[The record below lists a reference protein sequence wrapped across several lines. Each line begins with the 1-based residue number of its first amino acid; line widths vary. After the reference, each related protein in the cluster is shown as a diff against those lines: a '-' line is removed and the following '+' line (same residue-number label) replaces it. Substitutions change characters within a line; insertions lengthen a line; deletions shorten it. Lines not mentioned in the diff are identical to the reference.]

1 MTSQVC
7 SGNALFMDFPLIEK
21 AAELLVRA
29 KHAVVLTGAGISTES
44 GVPDFRSEGGI
55 WERYDPTLFFY
66 ERFIAEPDVV
76 WKCLIEMNT
85 SGAMSLWD
93 AKPNKGH
100 LALSALEHMG
110 IIKVVITQNIDNLHQ
125 KAGSRNVIEFHG
137 NMLIFRCLKC
147 GRKYGYEQL
156 LEIIAGSACLP
167 PLCEC
172 GGVLKPNAVFFG
184 EAIPQEA
191 LKESFQH
198 AQECDLMLVIG
209 TSAQIEPAA
218 SLPIVAKGMHS
229 MFRGMGSFI
238 PKGDCHVIEINRE
251 PTALTNEVSDFLIQ
265 GSAGEILS
273 GIMQKIEEKRR

>member
-1 MTSQVC
+1 MTSQAC
-7 SGNALFMDFPLIEK
+7 SGNALFMDFSLIEK
-21 AAELLVRA
+21 AADLLVRA
-29 KHAVVLTGAGISTES
+29 NHAVVLTGAGISTES
-44 GVPDFRSEGGI
+44 GVPDFRSAGGI

-66 ERFIAEPDVV
+66 ERFLAEPDVV
-76 WKCLIEMNT
+76 WRCLIEMNT
-85 SGAMSLWD
+85 SGGMSLWD

-137 NMLIFRCLKC
+137 NMLVFRCLKC
-147 GRKYGYEQL
+147 GRKYRYEQL

-172 GGVLKPNAVFFG
+172 HGVLKPDAVFFG

-191 LKESFQH
+191 LKESFRH
-198 AQECDLMLVIG
+198 AQECDLMLVVG
-209 TSAQIEPAA
+209 TSAHIEPAA

-229 MFRGMGSFI
+229 MFRGIGSLV
-238 PKGDCHVIEINRE
+238 PKGTCHVIEINRE
-251 PTALTNEVSDFLIQ
+251 PTPLTDEVSDFLIQ

-273 GIMQKIEEKRR
+273 CIIDKAKEMRP